1 MRKSGSDTPKETP
14 EEELKRLRKE
24 NARLKS
30 QKEADKAKISDL
42 KKELKK
48 KRRADDNRERRTTQV
63 AFEPVPGHRFSIQLI
78 MLCVLIYVRTGCGLR
93 TVISIIRIFEEVIG
107 DPLGKL
113 PCYNSVAN
121 WVRKLGLSVY
131 EEDRRG

>member
-14 EEELKRLRKE
+14 EKELKRLRKE

-48 KRRADDNRERRTTQV
+48 KD
-63 AFEPVPGHRFSIQLI
+63 VPTI
-78 MLCVLIYVRTGCGLR
+78 
-93 TVISIIRIFEEVIG
+93 TVSEEQ
-107 DPLGKL
+107 
-113 PCYNSVAN
+113 
-121 WVRKLGLSVY
+121 RKLLSSLFP
-131 EEDRRG
+131 DIDSLFS

>member
-48 KRRADDNRERRTTQV
+48 D
-63 AFEPVPGHRFSIQLI
+63 VPTI
-78 MLCVLIYVRTGCGLR
+78 
-93 TVISIIRIFEEVIG
+93 TVSEEQ
-107 DPLGKL
+107 
-113 PCYNSVAN
+113 
-121 WVRKLGLSVY
+121 RKLLSSLFP
-131 EEDRRG
+131 DIDSLFS